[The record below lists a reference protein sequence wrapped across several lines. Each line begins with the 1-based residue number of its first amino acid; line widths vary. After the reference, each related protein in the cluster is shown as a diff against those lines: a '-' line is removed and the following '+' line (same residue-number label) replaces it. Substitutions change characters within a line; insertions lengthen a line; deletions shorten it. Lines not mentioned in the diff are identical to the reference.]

1 MTYNKKKSA
10 KDNYFIVPNVI
21 FNLGLS
27 AGEIVVYSYLMH
39 CEDRRTYKCYPSY
52 RTIGKAVNMSINT
65 VRKYVQLLEKKRLVF
80 TEGTTICTREGQ
92 ARNGN
97 LKYTIRP
104 IRDAI
109 EYYDEI
115 QMKRLNEQAAR
126 TKLEAA
132 LRKYDNKS

>member
-1 MTYNKKKSA
+1 
-10 KDNYFIVPNVI
+10 
-21 FNLGLS
+21 
-27 AGEIVVYSYLMH
+27 
-39 CEDRRTYKCYPSY
+39 
-52 RTIGKAVNMSINT
+52 MSINT

-132 LRKYDNKS
+132 LKKYDNKS